1 MDIWH
6 IDNIIATSIILW
18 RTKKNQFRLTQAGDF
33 KALLSNP
40 NYILINK
47 KYSSLFRSLDEQVT
61 FESAEVYNSS
71 STLISTD
78 YVELYIKNEID
89 KSSIKN
95 ENSIGDKIWTMNGYV
110 FVSGDL
116 KNKLKQRGEDD
127 FAFTLG
133 FSMFGG

>member
-6 IDNIIATSIILW
+6 IDNTISTNIILW
-18 RTKKNQFRLTQAGDF
+18 RTKKNHFRLTQAGEF

-47 KYSSLFRSLDEQVT
+47 KYSSLFRSLDEQVAL
-61 FESAEVYNSS
+61 ESVEIYNSS

-78 YVELYIKNEID
+78 YLELNIKNEID
-89 KSSIKN
+89 TISIKN
-95 ENSIGDKIWTMNGYV
+95 ENSSGDKIWTMNGYV

-116 KNKLKQRGEDD
+116 KNKLKHLCEND
-127 FAFTLG
+127 FEFTLG
-133 FSMFGG
+133 FSMFG